1 MLADSFIGSPMHQM
15 TAQWLAS
22 VNIVLQIILYY
33 NIITLI
39 TMGLSCKDVF
49 YYEKH

>member
-15 TAQWLAS
+15 TALAS
-22 VNIVLQIILYY
+22 VNIVLQMISII
-33 NIITLI
+33 ILI

-49 YYEKH
+49 YYEKTIG